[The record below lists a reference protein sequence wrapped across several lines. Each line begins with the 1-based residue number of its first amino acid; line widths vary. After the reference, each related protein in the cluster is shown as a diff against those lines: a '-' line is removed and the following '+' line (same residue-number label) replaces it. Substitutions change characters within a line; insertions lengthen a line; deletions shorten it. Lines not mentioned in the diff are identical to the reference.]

1 MFAEQ
6 LRTALITVWLVV
18 AVFIAPVLIAP
29 FVLPADTIF
38 AAAPLC
44 EARAEGRECAF
55 CGMTTAFVM
64 IGHGLLDDAYAA
76 NHASLPLFSAL
87 VWNELVA
94 LWFVAT
100 AGARVLPRHPIRIV
114 IRTREEAAPE
124 ITPGAGAHAM
134 TVPAEK
140 EESCRS

>member
-1 MFAEQ
+1 MFVEQ
-6 LRTALITVWLVV
+6 LRTALIAAWLAV
-18 AVFIAPVLIAP
+18 AAILAPVLIAP

-38 AAAPLC
+38 AAVPVC
-44 EARAEGRECAF
+44 EARAAGHECSF

-64 IGHGLLDDAYAA
+64 IGHGLLDDAYEA
-76 NHASLPLFSAL
+76 NHASLPLFSVL

-100 AGARVLPRHPIRIV
+100 VSTRLLPRQPIRIV

-124 ITPGAGAHAM
+124 TACAGAI
-134 TVPAEK
+134 PAPANK

>member
-6 LRTALITVWLVV
+6 LRTALITAWLVV
-18 AVFIAPVLIAP
+18 AIIIAPVLIAP
-29 FVLPADTIF
+29 FVLPADAIF
-38 AAAPLC
+38 AAVPLC
-44 EARAEGRECAF
+44 EAKAQGGECSF

-64 IGHGLLDDAYAA
+64 IGHGLLDDAYEA

-100 AGARVLPRHPIRIV
+100 AGAHLLPRHPIRIV

-124 ITPGAGAHAM
+124 APAAAG
-134 TVPAEK
+134 VQILPASADK